1 MIRVVSGSR
10 LHFGVF
16 SFGGGANERF
26 FGGAGM
32 MIDEPAVVVSVEP
45 AAVWSADGPG
55 AARARTFANQFAAS
69 FDAGTIP
76 PHAIHVEAMPPEHA
90 GLGSGTQLGL
100 AVARAL
106 AESAGLKDTCPEA
119 LAARVA
125 RGQRSA
131 LGIHGF
137 AHGGFLVEAGKRPS
151 ELVSPLVARVAFPEN
166 WRLVLAIPSAEPG
179 LHGPAEIAAF
189 RRLQTEGVSLPTDT
203 LCRLVLLGMLP
214 ALTAG
219 DLPTFGEALYEFNRK
234 VGEAFASVQ
243 GGPYA
248 GPRVT
253 QLVEWLRR
261 QGVRGV
267 AQSSWGPAV
276 AGIVENEDEAQQLMA
291 AVDSSGVSALAQ
303 IHFTRARNQRA
314 TIHAS

>member
-16 SFGGGANERF
+16 SFGGGSGERF

-32 MIDEPAVVVSVEP
+32 MIDAPAVAVSVAP
-45 AAVWSADGPG
+45 ASAWSADGPRASRALG
-55 AARARTFANQFAAS
+55 FARQFAAT

-76 PHAIHVEAMPPEHA
+76 PHAIQVEAMPPEHA

-106 AESAGLKDTCPEA
+106 AESAGVKICGAEV
-119 LAARVA
+119 LAAKVA

-131 LGIHGF
+131 LGILGF
-137 AHGGFLVEAGKRPS
+137 AHGGFLVEAGKRPG
-151 ELVSPLVARVAFPEN
+151 EDISPLVARVAFPED

-189 RRLQTEGVSLPTDT
+189 RRLQVSGVSLPTDA

-214 ALTAG
+214 ALAARDLSGFG
-219 DLPTFGEALYEFNRK
+219 DALYEFNRK

-253 QLVEWLRR
+253 ELVEWLRR
-261 QGVRGV
+261 HGVRGV

-276 AGIVENEDEAQQLMA
+276 CGIVENEEAARQMLA
-291 AVDSSGVSALAQ
+291 SRNASTEEIRIVSV
-303 IHFTRARNQRA
+303 RNHGA
-314 TIHAS
+314 TIQT